1 MSSNEFSDPKSA
13 ALTSY
18 ERSLVTKLSDN
29 PMELFAGRTVGWL
42 EDFIRIT
49 VGIGPGNPSG
59 GLVSGG
65 RHVTGHYAW
74 IAKDLTA
81 FGSTEYVYEDASGEY
96 LYCNGAAVN
105 QIQYADLYAYYGP
118 NAFGTDTAT
127 HFYLPDARGRA
138 AFFCGTHANATLG
151 DSDGIAVTSR
161 QVNHQHAASITTV
174 TVTGTASG
182 ATAGTP
188 AGTLSAVSAGTP
200 TGTLT
205 AVSAGTPAGTLD
217 GVSAGTP
224 AGSVTSTDSGHAHE
238 TNDVQG
244 VSPVSSTGSVGFTG
258 GDRADAVIQFTDNG
272 VAVITSTFTGTPLG
286 THGHTFTGAALG
298 NHNHTFTGD
307 ALGTHGH
314 TFTGT
319 QMANHTHPVSASGSG
334 SGTAGSGMSA
344 DGPAHIFLGS
354 LVVRF

>member
-1 MSSNEFSDPKSA
+1 MSTNESDKSA
-13 ALTSY
+13 ALSSY
-18 ERSLVTKLSDN
+18 ERSLVTKLADN

-81 FGSTEYVYEDASGEY
+81 FTTEYVYEDASGEY
-96 LYCNGAAVN
+96 LYVNGALIN

-138 AFFCGTHANATLG
+138 VYCCGTHTNATLG

-161 QVNHQHAASITTV
+161 QVNHQHAVSV
-174 TVTGTASG
+174 TISG
-182 ATAGTP
+182 
-188 AGTLSAVSAGTP
+188 SAANQSAGTP
-200 TGTLT
+200 SGSISASFTGSAMGTHT
-205 AVSAGTPAGTLD
+205 HTDSGHAHDFGDIQGVSPTGGSGFTGFTSGDRADVVIGDTVAASANISSN
-217 GVSAGTP
+217 SAGTP
-224 AGSVTSTDSGHAHE
+224 AGSVSASF
-238 TNDVQG
+238 
-244 VSPVSSTGSVGFTG
+244 TGS
-258 GDRADAVIQFTDNG
+258 ALA
-272 VAVITSTFTGTPLG
+272 S
-286 THGHTFTGAALG
+286 HGHSVS
-298 NHNHTFTGD
+298 
-307 ALGTHGH
+307 GT
-314 TFTGT
+314 
-319 QMANHTHPVSASGSG
+319 G
-334 SGTAGSGMSA
+334 SGTAGAGMSA